1 LRFEIIIIQI
11 IFCQADDGG
20 GLVVIK
26 VLDIED
32 HVIGDFIDKDESLD
46 WVLFKIPLLDHGFVS
61 PPTVTMEIVQTLKV
75 HIFGYPDVGDLSF
88 GTSSSSSSSSSE
100 NKNSQYPSGAC
111 IQAEISQIRRGHFL
125 LNTNSI
131 QRLSGGAVVCDQ
143 SGAILGKICGQWQ
156 GIRRLQ

>member
-1 LRFEIIIIQI
+1 
-11 IFCQADDGG
+11 
-20 GLVVIK
+20 
-26 VLDIED
+26 
-32 HVIGDFIDKDESLD
+32 
-46 WVLFKIPLLDHGFVS
+46 
-61 PPTVTMEIVQTLKV
+61 MEIVQTLKV

-131 QRLSGGAVVCDQ
+131 QGLSGGAVVCDQ
-143 SGAILGKICGQWQ
+143 SGAILGIICGQWQ
-156 GIRRLQ
+156 GYQAFAVNMHQLPSQLRYSPPRYPDNEPSSKKRPADDDDQDEEGVIWHPHLPFL